1 VGHVGLHHLV
11 LPHRA
16 SPSPSSFLSA
26 GEELVA
32 DPSFCLLSQAF
43 FPILYG
49 FYRFIW
55 RRQERGPSAHEMD
68 FVSGSRDEQAF
79 SEGEPEPTAEPK
91 SMGRKVLAY
100 VL

>member
-1 VGHVGLHHLV
+1 
-11 LPHRA
+11 
-16 SPSPSSFLSA
+16 
-26 GEELVA
+26 
-32 DPSFCLLSQAF
+32 
-43 FPILYG
+43 
-49 FYRFIW
+49 
-55 RRQERGPSAHEMD
+55 MD